1 MKLKNI
7 LGLFPKMHFHLSSTK
22 INEIKD
28 SEQKDAIFKPK
39 GLWYSIGNKW
49 IEWNEIEQVRQICCY
64 LYVIEPTEY
73 TTLNKPDKNKVLL
86 INTIPKVIQFS
97 KKYKKQNNY
106 DHVLINWKK
115 VAKDFGGIEFNPFFH
130 FINNKKLKYVLW
142 YTTLDIP
149 SGCIWNKNLIKIKLL
164 LENKNNKWKLT
175 K

>member
-7 LGLFPKMHFHLSSTK
+7 LGKFPKMHFHLSYNK
-22 INEIKD
+22 IEKIKN
-28 SEQKDAIFKPK
+28 SEQKNTVFKPN

-49 IEWNEIEQVRQICCY
+49 VEWMEMEDFGKICCY

-86 INTIPKVIQFS
+86 IDTIDKVIQFS

-106 DHVLINWKK
+106 EHVLINWKE
-115 VAKDFGGIEFNPFFH
+115 VAKDFGGIEFNPYFSFVDH
-130 FINNKKLKYVLW
+130 KKLKNILW
-142 YTTLDIP
+142 YTTLDVP

-164 LENKNNKWKLT
+164 LENKNKKWKLI